1 MFKLDDNFL
10 KDIGLADLPE
20 DQKLPMLKDIYD
32 TLELRVGM
40 RLAEQMTEEQMDEF
54 EALVDGQDAGG
65 DAAKQWLETNFPGY
79 KEVVAEELAKLKAEI
94 LATSEQIISHLN
106 EEKAA

>member
-20 DQKLPMLKDIYD
+20 EQKLPMLKDIYD

-40 RLAEQMTEEQMDEF
+40 RLAEQMTEAQMDEF

-65 DAAKQWLETNFPGY
+65 DAAKQWLEANFPGY
-79 KEVVAEELAKLKAEI
+79 KQVVADELAKLKAEI
-94 LATSEQIISHLN
+94 LETSSQIMSHLS